1 MKANPT
7 RICVPVCVRHSD
19 EMPAAMKRAAEAAD
33 MIELRLDCLEEDE
46 LDSVRRLLPE
56 HLNRFGIPVILTL
69 RSADQGGSAL
79 VECQARLRFWA
90 SVEKI
95 PEDCFIDL

>member
-33 MIELRLDCLEEDE
+33 MIELRLDCLEENE

-56 HLNRFGIPVILTL
+56 HLNQLGIPVILTL
-69 RSADQGGSAL
+69 RSTDQGGSASTQAVGEAIGEL
-79 VECQARLRFWA
+79 VRSLTIG
-90 SVEKI
+90 K
-95 PEDCFIDL
+95 